1 MYSTFS
7 LHNFIPKF
15 DGILWTLIPAL
26 ISLSNYD
33 IIFHYTK
40 DCRDSCGQFYNG
52 RNSKKGRNVPE
63 GYPGIHPSCH
73 GGRQHHWR
81 TAPAFLQ
88 AAPDSSGS
96 DGRTAAYYGCAGFQM
111 LVLWDSQGCG
121 NGSGASVHV
130 CGGTS
135 PSVSQLKERSCK
147 GADCWL
153 RSAPFLLLL
162 QIFFSV
168 IYYFQCDW
176 WPNSW

>member
-52 RNSKKGRNVPE
+52 RNFTMVYTVGEMAK
-63 GYPGIHPSCH
+63 
-73 GGRQHHWR
+73 
-81 TAPAFLQ
+81 L
-88 AAPDSSGS
+88 
-96 DGRTAAYYGCAGFQM
+96 
-111 LVLWDSQGCG
+111 
-121 NGSGASVHV
+121 
-130 CGGTS
+130 
-135 PSVSQLKERSCK
+135 LKERSCK

-168 IYYFQCDW
+168 IYFQIPVTFPLPHLYYKWRYLKGNIKCWRFTETTAKGVLMRQPVQQLIDRYQ
-176 WPNSW
+176 NSLYAAAFNTCQNQMDAEDVVQETFVLV